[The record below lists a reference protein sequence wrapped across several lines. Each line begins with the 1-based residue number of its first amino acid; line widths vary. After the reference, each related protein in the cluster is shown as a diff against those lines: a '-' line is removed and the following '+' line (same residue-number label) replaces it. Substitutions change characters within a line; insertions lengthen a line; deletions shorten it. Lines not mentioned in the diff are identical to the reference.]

1 MKPKPLVLD
10 PTISLNKQIML
21 LAGPAILEMLMHTL
35 VWTADT
41 AMVGRLTP
49 ADIAAVNLGAHMM
62 FTIAAVFGALGT
74 GATAMVARYVGAKDD
89 DKVQQTASQA
99 MGISIMLGLVI
110 ATIGILLARP
120 IFVRLVSDPQ
130 VISLGTEYTRI
141 VYIGAY
147 FLIPQ
152 MVGNA
157 IIRGT
162 GNTFIP
168 FLSAAVANIFNIVAD
183 YVLIFGKLG
192 FPALGSQGAAIATG
206 TAQILGAAVTF
217 YYLFKGSGV
226 IKLSLKKLFR
236 FEKESVK
243 SLVRLSVPA
252 GLEVTMNEGSRLV
265 SSFWIAQL
273 GTVAYAAHSVAV
285 AGESLSFMPGYG
297 FAVAAATLVGQRLG
311 AGKPEE
317 AVESTKRSVLLG
329 ALLMGT
335 VGVLFFTIPDQ
346 IMALFSTDKD
356 TVYWAARSIRIGAF
370 EQVPIAIAMIISGAL
385 KGAGDTDGPF
395 RISLIT
401 NLGVRLPLIF
411 LAVFVFKFPV
421 TVVWM
426 ISVTQYV
433 VEALLMTQ
441 RYRKGKWKTIKV

>member
-1 MKPKPLVLD
+1 MKTKNVPINPNL
-10 PTISLNKQIML
+10 SLNKQIML

-35 VWTADT
+35 VCTADT

-74 GATAMVARYVGAKDD
+74 GATAMVARYVGAKDI
-89 DKVQQTASQA
+89 KKAQQTASQA
-99 MGISIMLGLVI
+99 VGISIMLGLVI
-110 ATIGILLARP
+110 ATLGIFLAKP
-120 IFVRLVSDPQ
+120 IFLRLVSDPQ

-168 FLSAAVANIFNIVAD
+168 FLSAAVANIFNIVGD
-183 YVLIFGKLG
+183 YVLIFGKFG

-206 TAQILGAAVTF
+206 TAQILGAAITF
-217 YYLFKGSGV
+217 YYLFRGSG
-226 IKLSLKKLFR
+226 IIRLSIRKLFT

-252 GLEVTMNEGSRLV
+252 GLEVTMNEGSRLI

-317 AVESTKRSVLLG
+317 AVKSTKRSVLLG
-329 ALLMGT
+329 ALLMGS
-335 VGVLFFTIPDQ
+335 VGVLFFTIPDK

-411 LAVFVFKFPV
+411 IAVFVFKFPV

-433 VEALLMTQ
+433 VEALLMTH

>member
-1 MKPKPLVLD
+1 
-10 PTISLNKQIML
+10 ML
-21 LAGPAILEMLMHTL
+21 P
-35 VWTADT
+35 W
-41 AMVGRLTP
+41 
-49 ADIAAVNLGAHMM
+49 
-62 FTIAAVFGALGT
+62 
-74 GATAMVARYVGAKDD
+74 
-89 DKVQQTASQA
+89 ASYLQNQ
-99 MGISIMLGLVI
+99 
-110 ATIGILLARP
+110 
-120 IFVRLVSDPQ
+120 FFCRLVSDPQ

-162 GNTFIP
+162 GNTFVP
-168 FLSAAVANIFNIVAD
+168 FLSAAVANIFNIVGD

-206 TAQILGAAVTF
+206 TAQILGAVITF
-217 YYLFKGSGV
+217 YYLFRGSGI
-226 IKLSLKKLFR
+226 IKLSFRKLFS
-236 FEKESVK
+236 FEKESMK

-252 GLEVTMNEGSRLV
+252 GLEVTMNEGSRLI

-311 AGKPEE
+311 AGKPEA

-335 VGVLFFTIPDQ
+335 VGVMFFTIPDQ

-411 LAVFVFKFPV
+411 IAVFVFRFPV

-433 VEALLMTQ
+433 VEALLMTH

>member
-1 MKPKPLVLD
+1 MKSKPLAIN
-10 PTISLNKQIML
+10 PNQSLNKQIML
-21 LAGPAILEMLMHTL
+21 LAGPAIMEMLMHTL

-49 ADIAAVNLGAHMM
+49 ADMAAVNLGAHMM
-62 FTIAAVFGALGT
+62 FTIVAIFGALGT
-74 GATAMVARYVGAKDD
+74 GATAMVARYVGAKD
-89 DKVQQTASQA
+89 VQKARQTASQA
-99 MGISIMLGLVI
+99 MGISIMLGLII
-110 ATIGILLARP
+110 ATTGILLARP
-120 IFVRLVSDPQ
+120 IFIRLVADPQ
-130 VISLGTEYTRI
+130 VISLGTEYTRA

-192 FPALGSQGAAIATG
+192 FPALGSQGAGIATG

-217 YYLFKGSGV
+217 YYLFRGSGI
-226 IKLSLKKLFR
+226 IKLSFRKLFT

-252 GLEVTMNEGSRLV
+252 GLEVTMNEGSRLI

-311 AGKPEE
+311 AGQPE
-317 AVESTKRSVLLG
+317 AAMESTKRSVLLG

-335 VGVLFFTIPDQ
+335 VGVLFFTIPDI
-346 IMALFSTDKD
+346 IMGLFSTDED

-370 EQVPIAIAMIISGAL
+370 EQVPIAVAMIISGAL

-401 NLGVRLPLIF
+401 NLCVRLPLIF
-411 LAVFVFKFPV
+411 LAVFVFRFPL

-433 VEALLMTQ
+433 VEALLMTR

>member
-1 MKPKPLVLD
+1 MDIKKVGINPNV
-10 PTISLNKQIML
+10 SLNKQIML
-21 LAGPAILEMLMHTL
+21 LAGPAIMEMLMHTL

-49 ADIAAVNLGAHMM
+49 ADIAGVNLGASMM

-74 GATAMVARYVGAKDD
+74 GATAMVARYVGAKDI
-89 DKVQQTASQA
+89 KKAQQTASQA
-99 MGISIMLGLVI
+99 VGISVMLGLII
-110 ATIGILLARP
+110 ATGGILLARP
-120 IFVRLVSDPQ
+120 IFMRLVSDPQ
-130 VISLGTEYTRI
+130 VISLGTQYTRF

-192 FPALGSQGAAIATG
+192 FPAMGSQGAGIATG

-217 YYLFKGSGV
+217 YYLFRGSG
-226 IKLSLKKLFR
+226 IIRLSFRRLFS

-243 SLVRLSVPA
+243 SLIRLSVPA
-252 GLEVTMNEGSRLV
+252 GLEVTMNEGSRLL

-311 AGKPEE
+311 AGKPDE
-317 AVESTKRSVLLG
+317 AEKSTKRSVLLG
-329 ALLMGT
+329 GLLMGT
-335 VGVLFFTIPDQ
+335 VGVMFFTIPDR
-346 IMALFSTDKD
+346 IMALFSTDQD
-356 TVYWAARSIRIGAF
+356 TVYWAARSLRIGAF

-401 NLGVRLPLIF
+401 NLCIRLPLIF
-411 LAVFVFKFPV
+411 LAVFVLKLPL

-433 VEALLMTQ
+433 VEAMLMTH
-441 RYRKGKWKTIKV
+441 RYKKGKWKTIKV